1 MLSVL
6 RGVRSLVSVLLVGLY
21 FVLMSPVLRLVV
33 IPLVYF
39 FPGQRFRQISWF
51 MKAMSAGILA
61 LLRVGGAR
69 ARRVGTIPTAQPV
82 LIVANHQSLTDIL
95 QATLAST
102 PRVPAFVTRRRYER
116 FVPLVSACIRLV
128 GCPMVDPKRDPE
140 AAIAAVRHGARELPH
155 GLLLFAEGHR
165 SRDGRILPFR
175 SAGLL
180 AALEERSLPVYLML
194 NDGAWRVATLADLLF
209 RAHLIDAYSRGDRP
223 VRSASESRRAARVR
237 AHAARDTRH
246 APRRAPPGE
255 DRPPDRRLRPKPRQ
269 CYTWRTAEG
278 GWHDGW

>member
-33 IPLVYF
+33 IPVVYF
-39 FPGQRFRQISWF
+39 FPGQRFRQVSWF

-128 GCPMVDPKRDPE
+128 GCPMVDPRRDPE
-140 AAIAAVRHGARELPH
+140 AAVAAVRRGARELPH

-209 RAHLIDAYSRGDRP
+209 RAHLIDAYSEVIGPFDPPRNPAERP
-223 VRSASESRRAARVR
+223 AFVRMLRETLVTRLDEHRQGKTSA
-237 AHAARDTRH
+237 
-246 APRRAPPGE
+246 
-255 DRPPDRRLRPKPRQ
+255 
-269 CYTWRTAEG
+269 
-278 GWHDGW
+278 